1 MSSKSVHGTCFSM
14 DDGAVLL
21 RGPSGA
27 GKSDLAYRLII
38 DHGAH
43 LIADDQVVL
52 TENNGKLTASARDG
66 WAGQLELRGLGIV
79 TVPPLQ
85 SAAIALVV
93 DLVGR
98 GEVPRLPEPAFV
110 TLVGVEVP
118 VVKLHAFDQSTPA
131 KILAAI
137 KHLPLSGFPGEDGR
151 LG

>member
-1 MSSKSVHGTCFSM
+1 MSSKSVHGTCFSVGG
-14 DDGAVLL
+14 GAVLL
-21 RGPSGA
+21 QGSSGA
-27 GKSDLAYRLII
+27 GKSDLAYRLIVY
-38 DHGAH
+38 HGAH

-52 TENNGKLTASARDG
+52 SETTGKLTASPCDG
-66 WAGQLELRGLGIV
+66 WAGQLELRGLGIG
-79 TVPPLQ
+79 TVPHLQ
-85 SAAIALVV
+85 SAEIALVV

-110 TLVGVEVP
+110 TLLGVEVP
-118 VVKLHAFDQSTPA
+118 VIKLHAFDQSTPA